1 MKKMLLG
8 VIIVAVATMLVP
20 QPAFAGTMTLE
31 ATTDVWIRDMDGF
44 RDTTFEDDLLSV
56 WSAAGDG
63 AERNGAVTFDLSGV
77 TEEIVG
83 AYLSLYES
91 DYHRHNVPFEQQ
103 AASMVPI
110 DVSSL
115 TWNALGSYT
124 ITPLDSLGAYNLDGT
139 ETKNVYQ
146 DSEAASAADV
156 AVLEAIRLD
165 GGSISMLLTPAN
177 DTQGAHDWGDTGYS
191 STPPQLVLTVVPEP
205 GAIALVLI
213 GMVALVLIRRK

>member
-1 MKKMLLG
+1 MKKLLLG
-8 VIIVAVATMLVP
+8 AIIVAVATMLVP
-20 QPAFAGTMTLE
+20 QSAFAGTMPLD

-44 RDTTFEDDLLSV
+44 RDTTFENDLLSV

-77 TEEIVG
+77 TDEIVG

-91 DYHRHNVPFEQQ
+91 DYHRHDMAFEQQ
-103 AASMVPI
+103 ASYMDPV
-110 DVSSL
+110 DVTSL

-146 DSEAASAADV
+146 DSDSASAADV
-156 AVLEAIRLD
+156 AVLEAIRLN

-177 DTQGAHDWGDTGYS
+177 GTQGAHDWGDTGYS
-191 STPPQLVLTVVPEP
+191 STPPQLVLTLVPEP
-205 GAIALVLI
+205 GTMALLLI
-213 GMVALVLIRRK
+213 GMVSLVLFHRK